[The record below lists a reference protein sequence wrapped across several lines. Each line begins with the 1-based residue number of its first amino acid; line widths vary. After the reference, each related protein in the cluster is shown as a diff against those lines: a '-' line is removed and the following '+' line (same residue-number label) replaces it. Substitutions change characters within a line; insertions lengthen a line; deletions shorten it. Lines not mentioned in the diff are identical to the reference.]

1 MRVAEAIELDAQTE
15 RGLRVLSKGRRV
27 EARVQQRASA
37 ILLAAQGWQN
47 KDIAEEVRLDRRQVA
62 LWRRRFIEG
71 GVQAL
76 LQDAAR
82 TGRTPSV
89 TGAFES
95 LILSRTLH
103 EQPTA
108 GAHWSTRTL
117 ASHLGLSATTI
128 RRVWQRNGIQP
139 HLQELLKVS
148 PDPSRFED
156 MLVDVVGLHLSPF
169 LHAMVFSSE
178 EKGPIQAFTRTAT
191 HNHRRGGTTTLLAAL
206 NALNALDG
214 SVISK
219 CRDRHRQDKW
229 LQFLRQIHRKTPRH
243 IKLHLIVDNDATQRY
258 PEVQAWLA
266 RHPRWVTHPAPANI
280 SWLNRTKRF
289 LRDDLA
295 HRIRRDSFPSLTE
308 LQQATAHYIDHHQT
322 KKPKPL
328 IWTTSALTN
337 AEGTRA
343 RAAKMPVQG

>member
-15 RGLRVLSKGRRV
+15 RGLHVLSKGRRV
-27 EARVQQRASA
+27 EARVQQRASV

-71 GVQAL
+71 GIQAL

-82 TGRTPSV
+82 SGRTPSV
-89 TGAFES
+89 TRALES

-139 HLQELLKVS
+139 HLQDLLKVS
-148 PDPSRFED
+148 PDPSRVEN
-156 MLVDVVGLHLSPF
+156 MLVDVVGLHMSPF
-169 LHAMVFSSE
+169 VHAMVFSCD
-178 EKGPIQAFTRTAT
+178 EKGPVQAVTRTAAP
-191 HNHRRGGTTTLLAAL
+191 HLRHGGTTTLLAAL
-206 NALNALDG
+206 NALHALDG
-214 SVISK
+214 AVISK
-219 CRDRHRQDKW
+219 SRGRHRQAEW
-229 LQFLRQIHRKTPRH
+229 LKFLRQIHRRTPKH

-266 RHPRWVTHPAPANI
+266 EHPRWVTHPAPGNT

-289 LRDDLA
+289 LRDELA
-295 HRIRRDSFPSLTE
+295 HRIRRDSFPSLGE
-308 LQQATAHYIDHHQT
+308 LQQATAQYIELPT
-322 KKPKPL
+322 KTPKPF
-328 IWTTSALTN
+328 IWTASALANTKR
-337 AEGTRA
+337 TRA
-343 RAAKMPVQG
+343 APALPPITK